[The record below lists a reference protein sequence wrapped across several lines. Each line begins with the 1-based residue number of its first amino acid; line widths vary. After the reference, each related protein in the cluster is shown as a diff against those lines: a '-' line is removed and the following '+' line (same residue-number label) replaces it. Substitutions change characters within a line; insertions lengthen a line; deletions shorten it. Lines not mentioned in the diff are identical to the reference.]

1 MTQHVYTFET
11 GAASD
16 RGRIR
21 DINEDNWYA
30 DESCGVWLVADG
42 MGGHTNG
49 KLASFKIV
57 ESARSVGHAVS
68 APDLLARFTDRM
80 FRANDEL
87 LAFSASRNN
96 MVLGSTLVSI
106 LIFGNHFACV
116 WAGDSR
122 AYLVRS
128 GEMRQVSRDHTE
140 VQDLLDRGVISDE
153 QARNWPRR
161 NVITR
166 AVGVF
171 SDLELETVHGQ
182 VLDGDRFVLCSDGL
196 TCHVGDHE
204 IHGIVAEHGSQEA
217 CNRLVDLTL
226 ERGAKDNV
234 TVVVARCTAAR
245 GQPTHALPMAGS
257 FEGAT

>member
-1 MTQHVYTFET
+1 MSQHVYTFET

-16 RGRIR
+16 RGRVR

-57 ESARSVGHAVS
+57 ESARSVGHAAS

-80 FRANDEL
+80 LRANDDL

-96 MVLGSTLVSI
+96 TVLGSTLVSV

-122 AYLVRS
+122 VYLVRD
-128 GEMRQVSRDHTE
+128 GELRQVSRDHTE
-140 VQDLLDRGVISDE
+140 VQDLLDRGVIDGE
-153 QARNWPRR
+153 QARTWPRR

-171 SDLELETVHGQ
+171 NDLELDRIHGQ

-196 TCHVGDHE
+196 TGHIQDSE
-204 IHGIVAEHGSQEA
+204 IQDIVASHGSQDA
-217 CNRLVDLTL
+217 CNRLVELTL

-234 TVVVARCTAAR
+234 TVVIARCKVARELHH
-245 GQPTHALPMAGS
+245 HAGPMSGN
-257 FEGAT
+257 FEGAA

>member
-1 MTQHVYTFET
+1 MTQHVFTFET

-16 RGRIR
+16 RGRVR

-30 DESCGVWLVADG
+30 DEGCGVWLVADG

-96 MVLGSTLVSI
+96 TVLGSTLVSV
-106 LIFGNHFACV
+106 LIFGNHYACV

-122 AYLVRS
+122 AYLVRN
-128 GEMRQVSRDHTE
+128 GEMQQVSRDHTE
-140 VQDLLDRGVISDE
+140 VQDLLDRGVIDAE
-153 QARNWPRR
+153 QARTWPRR

-171 SDLELETVHGQ
+171 NDLELDTTRGQ
-182 VLDGDRFVLCSDGL
+182 VFDGDRFVLCSDGL
-196 TCHVGDHE
+196 TGHVQDGE
-204 IHGIVAEHGSQEA
+204 IRDIVASHGSQDA
-217 CNRLVDLTL
+217 CNRLVELTL

-234 TVVVARCTAAR
+234 TAVVARCNAA
-245 GQPTHALPMAGS
+245 GGPKPFAAAMSGN
-257 FEGAT
+257 FEGAA